1 MVDFR
6 VGFGYDSHR
15 FAPDRPL
22 VIGGIAIPY
31 ELGLAAH
38 SDGDVLIHAVC
49 DALLGAAGL
58 KDIGTWFP
66 DTDSTWK
73 NADSTVLLTKV
84 MELMTSRGWQVN
96 NLDCTLVLEK
106 LTLTCVKGQASG
118 MTANESRKYRRKGQ
132 DQREDGLHRC
142 GRRHRRRRR
151 RHVAKT
157 IGGNSIPKP
166 APSYH
171 KGNPRKHH
179 LPAKNLFRRY
189 SYFMYLCAF

>member
-49 DALLGAAGL
+49 DALLGAVGL

-106 LTLTCVKGQASG
+106 PKMKPYIDDMVTKLSELLQTNPENIAVK
-118 MTANESRKYRRKGQ
+118 
-132 DQREDGLHRC
+132 
-142 GRRHRRRRR
+142 
-151 RHVAKT
+151 AKT
-157 IGGNSIPKP
+157 NEKMGFTGAGEGI
-166 APSYH
+166 AAVAAVTL
-171 KGNPRKHH
+171 RKQ
-179 LPAKNLFRRY
+179 
-189 SYFMYLCAF
+189 

>member
-31 ELGLAAH
+31 KLGLAAH

-106 LTLTCVKGQASG
+106 PKMKPYIDDMVTKLSELLQTNPENIAVK
-118 MTANESRKYRRKGQ
+118 
-132 DQREDGLHRC
+132 
-142 GRRHRRRRR
+142 
-151 RHVAKT
+151 AKT
-157 IGGNSIPKP
+157 NEKMGFTGAGEGI
-166 APSYH
+166 AAVAAVTL
-171 KGNPRKHH
+171 RKQ
-179 LPAKNLFRRY
+179 
-189 SYFMYLCAF
+189 